1 MNTLTQ
7 YIFNN
12 LRILKG
18 RNIGDTYY
26 EEYQKHY
33 AREGN
38 DFYDHYH
45 LAVEAVAIDKP
56 RRILEIGVRTGICI
70 CNMLSAYVDQG
81 FVTRVVLID
90 LWNDG
95 FTSENIVKMNLKC
108 LNIPTDKI
116 EFIKGDSLVEVPKL
130 QGEFDWILVDGCHD
144 KPVAKQD
151 LENVVRLCA
160 KGGTIVFDDISQYGC
175 GLDDVWQE
183 FKQNHLNEFMFDE
196 NYKGK
201 GVGWAVKL

>member
-18 RNIGDTYY
+18 RNTGDTYY
-26 EEYQKHY
+26 EEYIKHY
-33 AREGN
+33 TREGE

-45 LAVEAVAIDKP
+45 LAVETVAFSKP
-56 RRILEIGVRTGICI
+56 TRILEIGVRTGICI
-70 CNMLSAYVDQG
+70 CNMLSAYIDQS
-81 FVTRVVLID
+81 VVERVVLID

-95 FTSENIVKMNLKC
+95 FTSENIVKMNLKT
-108 LNIPTDKI
+108 LNIPIDKI
-116 EFIKGDSLVEVPKL
+116 EFIKGDSLIEVPKL

-144 KPVAKQD
+144 KPVAKID

-160 KGGTIVFDDISQYGC
+160 KDGMIVFDDISQDGC
-175 GLDDVWQE
+175 ALDDVWQE
-183 FKQNHLNEFMFDE
+183 FKINHRNEFLFAE